1 MGSYCTMMLM
11 LMFNHYYHIAIV
23 YDYVGMKLKH
33 NLATQALMLK
43 LDLLKLFTAVQ
54 PCQTI

>member
-1 MGSYCTMMLM
+1 
-11 LMFNHYYHIAIV
+11 MFNHYCHIAIV
-23 YDYVGMKLKH
+23 YDYVEMELKH

-43 LDLLKLFTAVQ
+43 LDLLKLLTTVQ